1 MIKLHTVSLFIDEFA
16 NSNAKQLLCIVDTG
30 KIMLM
35 AIDSRHGLTQFD
47 SKIFTANGVSY
58 LFIITANTTIC
69 PSSRSSYHQA
79 LTIQS
84 QNAKEGNVMVR
95 ETKKVRIT

>member
-35 AIDSRHGLTQFD
+35 AIDSHHGLTQFD
-47 SKIFTANGVSY
+47 NKIFAANGVSY
-58 LFIITANTTIC
+58 LFIITANTTIR
-69 PSSRSSYHQA
+69 PSSRRSSYY
-79 LTIQS
+79 TI
-84 QNAKEGNVMVR
+84 
-95 ETKKVRIT
+95 TKRKRKKCNGRRNEENMYYVEI